1 MPTTSA
7 APTRRS
13 SGRARPTMAHSHK
26 PSAAMG
32 RKIRAFRP
40 GDAPAIIEILRGS
53 NEAAQWPLESYAKL
67 AKSPGGLFL
76 VCDASSQPV
85 GFVAARQAADEAE
98 ILNIAVHRDFRRQGI
113 ACALLLAALD
123 QFRRSAIARVFL
135 ELRESN
141 LPARNLYNRH
151 GFVPTGRRKA
161 YYHHPTEDAG
171 SMLRELIGIPDAK
184 LPDLPS

>member
-1 MPTTSA
+1 M
-7 APTRRS
+7 APS
-13 SGRARPTMAHSHK
+13 NK
-26 PSAAMG
+26 PSAAIA

-40 GDAPAIIEILRGS
+40 ADAPAIIEILRDS
-53 NEAAQWPLESYAKL
+53 TEAAQWPPESYAKL

-76 VCDASSQPV
+76 VCDASSQAV

-98 ILNIAVHRDFRRQGI
+98 ILNIAVHRDFRRRGI
-113 ACALLLAALD
+113 ASALLLAALD
-123 QFRRSAIARVFL
+123 QFRRSAINRVFL

-141 LPARNLYNRH
+141 LAARSLYERH

-161 YYHHPTEDAG
+161 YYHGPTEDAL
-171 SMLRELIGIPDAK
+171 SMMRELTGIPDTK